1 MVGFRGGLEVLAK
14 VRDSN
19 KIRNS
24 LLWTGAEKVLVYG
37 LNFIQGVVLARLLKP
52 EDFGFCTMLGLFLG
66 IGGVLAE
73 SGLGTV
79 LVVKVSGCRAACEK
93 SAVVWNIAASLVLYA
108 VLAAISPFAADW
120 FGEPVLSPLLRVL
133 ALSLIFNSAG
143 VVPVARLTR
152 MEVFSRISWLN
163 GIACVVGS
171 FTGIAFAYAGCG
183 VWSIAAMILCQAAIR
198 TTLAWFWAI
207 RETSRPDDG
216 RICDADNR
224 CTLRNLLQEGWKLT
238 VSGIINTSYYNIY
251 HLLIGKIWTPAAV
264 GLFVR
269 GQRWAQIAGEVVNDA
284 VGRVALPRLVAD
296 DSQSVRLAI
305 LNMVLLWPAL
315 AALWLFAD
323 VFVVQVLGEQW
334 VECVPHIR
342 IFIIGQFA
350 TPVSNIALNLLKAR
364 DRADLVLASDG
375 IKKPFG
381 FLAMG
386 IGCFFGVGGLC
397 WAKAASDFTDA
408 AVDLFFAF
416 KSGVAGRRER

>member
-1 MVGFRGGLEVLAK
+1 MLAK
-14 VRDSN
+14 MRDSN
-19 KIRNS
+19 KIRNG

-37 LNFIQGVVLARLLKP
+37 LNFIQGIVLARLLKP

-79 LVVKVSGCRAACEK
+79 LVVKVSGCRAVCEK
-93 SAVVWNIAASLVLYA
+93 NAVVWNIAASVILYA
-108 VLAAISPFAADW
+108 VLAGSSPFVADW
-120 FGEPVLSPLLRVL
+120 FGEPVLNPLLRVL
-133 ALSLIFNSAG
+133 ALSLILNSAG

-152 MEVFSRISWLN
+152 MEAFSRLSWLN
-163 GIACVVGS
+163 GTAYVVGS
-171 FTGIAFAYAGCG
+171 FIGIAFAYAGCG
-183 VWSIAAMILCQAAIR
+183 VWSIAAMILSQTAIK
-198 TTLAWFWAI
+198 TALAWFWAM
-207 RETSRPDDG
+207 RETDQSGKVRMHDV
-216 RICDADNR
+216 DNR

-238 VSGIINTSYYNIY
+238 ISGIINTSYCNIY
-251 HLLIGKIWTPAAV
+251 HLLIGKIWTSASV
-264 GLFVR
+264 GFFVR

-296 DSQSVRLAI
+296 DSQSVCLAV
-305 LNMVLLWPAL
+305 LNIVLLWPAL
-315 AALWLFAD
+315 AVLWLFAD
-323 VFVVQVLGEQW
+323 VFVEQVLGGQW
-334 VECVPHIR
+334 VACVPYIR
-342 IFIIGQFA
+342 IFIIGQFV

-397 WAKAASDFTDA
+397 WAKVASDFTEA
-408 AVDLFFAF
+408 TVDLFFALR
-416 KSGVAGRRER
+416 SGGSGRKRP